1 MTLILSIESDLSTTE
16 VQFWLKHYKVEN
28 IRISDKDML
37 SLDSLEISNE
47 QEDKTVLWILNAQK
61 PFRLYLHKIKN
72 YWYRRGEFNIAFE
85 RFYAN
90 ETMDILTVSTWNKML
105 KREHDQLSAYF
116 DFSLTTDQSLNSF
129 KDNELNK
136 LNVLNVAKG
145 FGLAVPPTIVTNK
158 KKSLEHFFN
167 LHGEIITKAVWNG
180 QDFQLGGVYF
190 YSPTLLFDFD
200 ALKKNIPD
208 SFPATLFQ
216 KNIPKK
222 YELRVFYLN
231 ETLYASCIFS
241 QRDAQTAIDFREYNH
256 EKPNRVVP
264 YQMPKAVSDKLIAL
278 MNYLKLKSGSID
290 MIYGKDD
297 CYYFLEVNPIG
308 QFKQVSMPCNYYLER
323 EIAKYFH
330 HG

>member
-1 MTLILSIESDLSTTE
+1 MILILSIESDLSTTE
-16 VQFWLKHYKVEN
+16 VQFWLKHYNVET

-37 SLDSLEISNE
+37 SLDRLEISDE
-47 QEDKTVLWILNAQK
+47 QKIKTVLRVWDTQK
-61 PFRLYLHKIKN
+61 TFRLYLHKVKN
-72 YWYRRGEFNIAFE
+72 YWYRRGEFNIGFQ

-90 ETMDILTVSTWNKML
+90 ETMDILTVSTMNKML

-116 DFSLTTDQSLNSF
+116 DSNLTTDRSLNSF

-136 LNVLNVAKG
+136 LHVLAVAKQ

-158 KKSLEHFFN
+158 KKILAHFFN
-167 LHGEIITKAVWNG
+167 LHGEIITKAIWNG
-180 QDFQLGGVYF
+180 QDFQLSALYF
-190 YSPTLLFDFD
+190 YSPTLLFDFN
-200 ALKKNIPD
+200 ALKKNIPG
-208 SFPATLFQ
+208 SFPVTLFQ

-222 YELRVFYLN
+222 YELRIFYLN
-231 ETLYASCIFS
+231 ETMYASCIFS
-241 QRDAQTAIDFREYNH
+241 QRDAQTTIDFREYNQ

-264 YQMPKAVSDKLIAL
+264 YEIPKVVAGKIVAL
-278 MNYLKLKSGSID
+278 MRYLKLKSGSID

-323 EIAKYFH
+323 EIAKTFL
-330 HG
+330 